1 MIIGGISRISGP
13 VVLSEGMRGSRMY
26 DIVKVGEQK
35 LNGEIIRLDGDQA
48 VIQVYEDT
56 SGLQVG
62 EKVTNTGLPL
72 SVELG
77 PGLLSSIYDGIQRP
91 LPLLAEK
98 SGSFISRGVTLPGLS
113 HETKWEFKP
122 QVKKGDHV
130 SGGDVIGTVT
140 EYHLEHRIMIPPFV
154 SATVEDIFSG
164 NFTIDEPVCTLDNSV
179 QIPMLQTWPVRKG
192 RP

>member
-1 MIIGGISRISGP
+1 MIVGDISRISGP
-13 VVLSEGMRGSRMY
+13 VILSEGMRGSRMY
-26 DIVKVGEQK
+26 DVVKVGEQQ

-56 SGLQVG
+56 TGLQVG
-62 EKVTNTGLPL
+62 ERVSNTGLPL

-113 HETKWEFKP
+113 HEQEWEFTP
-122 QVKKGDHV
+122 ERGPCNRWRCDRYGNRV
-130 SGGDVIGTVT
+130 S
-140 EYHLEHRIMIPPFV
+140 
-154 SATVEDIFSG
+154 S
-164 NFTIDEPVCTLDNSV
+164 
-179 QIPMLQTWPVRKG
+179 
-192 RP
+192 